1 MRVCVFGAGAIG
13 GHVAGRLAR
22 GGAQVSVVARGAHLA
37 AMQANG
43 LRVITPEEEFHAA
56 VTASADPAALGV
68 QDAVIVTVKAPA
80 LPSVAAGIGPLLG
93 PETAV
98 VFVMNGIPWWY
109 HHRSGKEGDGAALPL
124 LDPGGALQ
132 AGVGFERAI
141 GGVVYSA
148 CTVREPGVVLV
159 ENRANRIV
167 LGEPDGTISAR
178 AQAIAAPMVA
188 GGLTIE
194 VSDRIRDFVWSKLLM
209 NLGSGPL
216 GVLTGG
222 PPRDFYVE
230 PALEKAT
237 LDAVAE
243 AKAVAE
249 AMGCKVNANAAGHV
263 TNGKKSGH
271 KTSILQDLELG
282 RPMEIDALYT
292 VPLEMAREKGVPTPF
307 LDLLAALT
315 RARARTAGLYS
326 G

>member
-1 MRVCVFGAGAIG
+1 MGFG
-13 GHVAGRLAR
+13 R
-22 GGAQVSVVARGAHLA
+22 
-37 AMQANG
+37 
-43 LRVITPEEEFHAA
+43 A
-56 VTASADPAALGV
+56 V
-68 QDAVIVTVKAPA
+68 
-80 LPSVAAGIGPLLG
+80 
-93 PETAV
+93 
-98 VFVMNGIPWWY
+98 
-109 HHRSGKEGDGAALPL
+109 
-124 LDPGGALQ
+124 
-132 AGVGFERAI
+132 

-159 ENRANRIV
+159 ENRTNRIV
-167 LGEPDGTISAR
+167 LGEPDGTVSAR
-178 AQAIAAPMVA
+178 VEAIAAPMVA
-188 GGLTIE
+188 GGMTIE

-216 GVLTGG
+216 GVLTGS
-222 PPRDFYVE
+222 PPRGFYVE
-230 PALEKAT
+230 LALEKAT

-249 AMGCKVNANAAGHV
+249 AMGCTVHANAAGHV
-263 TNGKKSGH
+263 ANGKKSSH

-292 VPLEMAREKGVPTPF
+292 VPLEMARAKGVPTPF

>member
-1 MRVCVFGAGAIG
+1 MR
-13 GHVAGRLAR
+13 R
-22 GGAQVSVVARGAHLA
+22 GGTGE
-37 AMQANG
+37 G
-43 LRVITPEEEFHAA
+43 TP
-56 VTASADPAALGV
+56 
-68 QDAVIVTVKAPA
+68 
-80 LPSVAAGIGPLLG
+80 
-93 PETAV
+93 
-98 VFVMNGIPWWY
+98 
-109 HHRSGKEGDGAALPL
+109 LPL

-132 AGVGFERAI
+132 AAVGFERAI

-148 CTVREPGVVLV
+148 CTVSEPGVVLV

-167 LGEPDGTISAR
+167 LGEPDGTVSAR
-178 AQAIAAPMVA
+178 VQAVAAPMIA

-194 VSDRIRDFVWSKLLM
+194 CSDRIRDFVWSKLLM

-249 AMGCKVNANAAGHV
+249 AMGCAPSANAAGHV
-263 TNGKKSGH
+263 SNGKKSSH

-292 VPLEMAREKGVPTPF
+292 VPLAMARERGVPTPF
-307 LDLLAALT
+307 LDLLAGLT
-315 RARARTAGLYS
+315 RARARTAGLYA